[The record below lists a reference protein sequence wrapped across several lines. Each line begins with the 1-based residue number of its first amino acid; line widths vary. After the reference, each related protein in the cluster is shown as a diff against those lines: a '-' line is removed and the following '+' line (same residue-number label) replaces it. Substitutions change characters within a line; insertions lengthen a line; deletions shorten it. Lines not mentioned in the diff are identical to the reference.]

1 MDKKIKILS
10 ISKDDRISIEKIN
23 GIEYV
28 DIINNTTPITTLY
41 NKEIEKSQ
49 DYDYLIFMHG
59 DVNVDLTH
67 MIPHMLECSSKYDI
81 MGLCG
86 CQKMNTSHS
95 PLNWFTGSSHFPEGR
110 YGCVTHGEDNKGTS
124 FFNYK
129 KPEITDIPVSC
140 IDGLCII
147 FTKKAIQSGI
157 KFDEVFKF
165 DFYDTDISFSAL
177 LKFNLKLG
185 VIVEQSLHHFS
196 LGKSILKDEF
206 LQKEIIFRKKWNLK
220 IPENSKISEL
230 INS

>member
-23 GIEYV
+23 NIEYV
-28 DIINNTTPITTLY
+28 DVINNTTPITTLY

-67 MIPHMLECSSKYDI
+67 MIPHMIECSSKYDI

-110 YGCVTHGEDNKGTS
+110 YGYVTHGEDNKGTS

-129 KPEITDIPVSC
+129 KPEITDIPELDKEAFDKNKVKSFALSQFYVS
-140 IDGLCII
+140 
-147 FTKKAIQSGI
+147 
-157 KFDEVFKF
+157 
-165 DFYDTDISFSAL
+165 
-177 LKFNLKLG
+177 N
-185 VIVEQSLHHFS
+185 IVQ
-196 LGKSILKDEF
+196 
-206 LQKEIIFRKKWNLK
+206 
-220 IPENSKISEL
+220 
-230 INS
+230 INSLDLIFLNKEDIYPLYH